1 MWQRLQARLQ
11 SKVSEVLPGF
21 VVSCECTSAHVID
34 ICIRNHATHE
44 SIRITGVK
52 LESLLGPSAFD
63 SMVDQ
68 LMFEIVAIA
77 PRAG

>member
-1 MWQRLQARLQ
+1 MWQRLQAQLQ
-11 SKVSEVLPGF
+11 SEVTKVLPGF

-44 SIRITGVK
+44 SIRITGVT
-52 LESLLGPSAFD
+52 LESLLGPRALNA
-63 SMVDQ
+63 MVEQ